1 MIKKIL
7 PLAVMLAM
15 SSFGLLVASTVTAE
29 TTEEKINRLEAE
41 LNALADEV
49 ENKASTSGSGS
60 SFMDRT
66 KIGGYGELHYNNL
79 DGKKDQIDLHRFVL
93 FIGHEFNDTVR
104 FFSEFEIEHDIA
116 GEGQTG
122 EVEVEQAFIEKDINK
137 NHSAKAGVFLLPVGI
152 LNETHEPTTFYGV
165 ERNPLEKDI
174 IPATWWEAGAG
185 LSGRLGDA
193 GFSYDVAITSGLE
206 VDAGSVN
213 IRGGRQKAGKATA
226 ENLAFTGRL
235 KYTGI
240 PGLEL
245 ATTVHVEDD
254 ITQQGGDGVDGA
266 LLTEVH
272 AIFNKGKIGAIAQ
285 YASWDIDI
293 DSASLKNKDTQDGFL
308 IEGSYK
314 VTPKLGVF
322 ARHVAWSNTAGVDKE
337 QQNYGINYWLHE
349 NVVLKADIQQQNN
362 DAGSADGFNLGIG
375 YQF

>member
-1 MIKKIL
+1 MKKIL
-7 PLAVMLAM
+7 PFAISFAVVSLGSFATTLAN
-15 SSFGLLVASTVTAE
+15 AE

-49 ENKASTSGSGS
+49 ETQTSASKS

-79 DGKKDQIDLHRFVL
+79 DGKDDQIDLHRFVL
-93 FIGHEFNDTVR
+93 FFGHEFNDKVR
-104 FFSEFEIEHDIA
+104 MFSELEVEHGIA
-116 GEGQTG
+116 GESQVG
-122 EVEVEQAFIEKDINK
+122 EVEVEQAYVEMDINS
-137 NHSAKAGVFLLPVGI
+137 NHNAKAGVFLIPVGI

-165 ERNPLEKDI
+165 ERNPLEKNI
-174 IPATWWEAGAG
+174 VPATWWEAGAG
-185 LSGRLGDA
+185 LSGRLGSQ
-193 GFSYDVAITSGLE
+193 GFSYDAAITSGLE
-206 VDAGSVN
+206 VDATSVN

-245 ATTVHVEDD
+245 AGTLHVQDD

-266 LLTEVH
+266 VLTEAH
-272 AIFNKGKIGAIAQ
+272 AILKKGKFGAIAQ
-285 YASWDIDI
+285 YASWDVDI
-293 DSASLKNKDTQDGFL
+293 DNPALKNKETQDGFL

-314 VTPKLGVF
+314 FTPKVGVF
-322 ARHVAWSNTAGVDKE
+322 ARHVAWSNTDGVDKE
-337 QQNYGINYWLHE
+337 QQNLGINYWPHE
-349 NVVLKADIQQQNN
+349 NVVLKADIQQQN
-362 DAGSADGFNLGIG
+362 DEAGSADGFNLGVG